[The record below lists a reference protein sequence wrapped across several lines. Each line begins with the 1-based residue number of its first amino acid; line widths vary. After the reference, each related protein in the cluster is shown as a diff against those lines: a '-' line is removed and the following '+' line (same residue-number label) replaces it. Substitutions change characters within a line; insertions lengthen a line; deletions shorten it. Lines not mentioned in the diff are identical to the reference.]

1 MLLYAISIVAV
12 AYLIWY
18 FFLQTEKFSNKE
30 EKETQIKNWFATN
43 PQGVYRDFKRAFPR
57 ADIVDFEKGRS
68 GV

>member
-1 MLLYAISIVAV
+1 MLLYAVSIVAV

-18 FFLQTEKFSNKE
+18 FFLQTEKFATKE
-30 EKETQIKNWFATN
+30 EKESQINSWFAAN

-68 GV
+68 AV